1 MATKIEDLNSL
12 LEDELKDIYDAEKQL
27 VKALP
32 KMARAASA
40 EELQSA
46 FREHLEVTQGQ
57 VQRLEQVFEKLGA
70 KAKGK
75 PCAGMKGL
83 IQEGQEVMQEDAS
96 EQMADLAL
104 IGAAQR
110 VEHYEIA
117 AYGTARTFAEKLG
130 QDEVAELLQQTLDEE
145 EEADEKLTEISESLL
160 EQQSEAGEE
169 SEEQEEEQPARRASS
184 SSGRKTA
191 YAPKVKRSGRG

>member
-1 MATKIEDLNSL
+1 MATRIEDLNSL
-12 LEDELKDIYDAEKQL
+12 LEEELKDIYDAEKQL

-32 KMARAASA
+32 KMARAATS

-46 FREHLEVTQGQ
+46 LREHLEVTQGQ

-70 KAKGK
+70 KGKGK

-117 AYGTARTFAEKLG
+117 AYGTARAFAEKLG

-145 EEADEKLTEISESLL
+145 NEADEKLTEISESLL
-160 EQQSEAGEE
+160 EQESEAGEE
-169 SEEQEEEQPARRASS
+169 SEDQPARGASS
-184 SSGRKTA
+184 ASGRKMA
-191 YAPKVKRSGRG
+191 AAPKVKRSGRG